1 MSSDPK
7 GYRQFNVGVDEAF
20 IDPWGGEILY
30 YRGVPQHPESA
41 TAAAALTIFD
51 VPANIN
57 TCLFLKT
64 DNTVT
69 AVGGSIPDPS
79 GFPVFLKLLGS
90 SSANNVSGAISGED
104 NFLLVSAGPDGVYFS
119 ADDIVDSK

>member
-1 MSSDPK
+1 M
-7 GYRQFNVGVDEAF
+7 GRC
-20 IDPWGGEILY
+20 EILY
-30 YRGVPQHPESA
+30 YRGVRSSIPNLPPLP
-41 TAAAALTIFD
+41 AALTIFD

-69 AVGGSIPDPS
+69 AVGGPIPDPS

-90 SSANNVSGAISGED
+90 SSRQQRQRKAISGR
-104 NFLLVSAGPDGVYFS
+104 G
-119 ADDIVDSK
+119 